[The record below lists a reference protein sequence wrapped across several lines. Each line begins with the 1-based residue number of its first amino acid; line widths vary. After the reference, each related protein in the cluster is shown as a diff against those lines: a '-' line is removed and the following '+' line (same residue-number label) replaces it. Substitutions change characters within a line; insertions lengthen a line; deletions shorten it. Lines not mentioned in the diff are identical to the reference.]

1 MLVATIALIARTSDL
16 HAADSNGDGQLDYA
30 LFNSAT
36 GRTLIGY
43 L

>member
-1 MLVATIALIARTSDL
+1 MMPFDFHLHNSMDL